1 MKYLL
6 PLLALLAGPALA
18 EPPAIVSAIATA
30 TGVTWRFDVS
40 LRHPDTGW
48 DHYADSWEVLSPK
61 GERLGLRVLAHPHEN
76 EQPFTRS
83 LAGVAVPQGTDYV
96 MIRARCLVD
105 GWADTPVQVNL
116 HRISAANSNG
126 A

>member
-6 PLLALLAGPALA
+6 PLLALMVGPAQA

-30 TGVTWRFDVS
+30 AGDTWRFDVA

-48 DHYADSWEVLSPK
+48 DHYADAWEVLSPK

-76 EQPFTRS
+76 EQPSTRS

-105 GWADTPVQVNL
+105 GWADTLVQVHL
-116 HRISAANSNG
+116 TE
-126 A
+126 